1 MVKRDSYMNRLI
13 HSMWNGEIK
22 VITGIRRCGK
32 SVLLFDLFF
41 EYLLSQNVSED
52 HILKIE
58 LDQRRYYK
66 FRNPITLCEY
76 VESTVR
82 DRKDEKFYLFIDE
95 VQFTTKVVDKENGG
109 IEVTIYDMLNELK
122 AYKNLDVYVTG
133 SNSKGLSKDI
143 ATEFRGRATQ
153 IHVFP
158 LSFAEFYSAVGG
170 DEQKALDTYMLYGG
184 MPRLLALEDD
194 KDKKD
199 YLTSLYSELYVKDIV
214 ERNGIER
221 EDVLNDILDFLAS
234 QISSLT
240 NPTNIANA
248 IASMKNEKIN
258 PAMVSNYVQ
267 YVIDSFLISMAKRYD
282 VKGKTYFKYP
292 NKYYYTDIG
301 LRNARLNYR
310 QYDPGH
316 IMENMIYNELLRRG
330 YSVDVGVVCD
340 RAGDSKVQ
348 KEIDFVVNDADKK
361 IYIQSAFRMDT
372 DKKESSELASLMLTK
387 DFFKKIIVRM
397 DVPHNFYDDNGIFHC
412 NLIDLLL
419 GRVELF

>member
-95 VQFTTKVVDKENGG
+95 VQLTTKVVDKENGG

-282 VKGKTYFKYP
+282 VRGKTYFKYP

-316 IMENMIYNELLRRG
+316 IMENIIYNELLRRG